1 MYLAR
6 SYLHHSKMLF
16 LWWVRIYFQAS
27 VLYFFALFHLSP
39 IPVSFLWGEGRPEFN
54 GLNSS
59 SSSSSP
65 SSYFFASSHTT
76 NLSPKSTPIPV
87 KSLSADSPAQTG
99 KGLIEMETGIGEF
112 PPRSIKKMPRSH
124 IKVVG
129 RRRKTGAG
137 GVKEGEG
144 RGAPAVSPS
153 F

>member
-1 MYLAR
+1 MSAHLVGKCQVVKNNFANYVPAM

-39 IPVSFLWGEGRPEFN
+39 SPVSFLWGEGRPEFN

-76 NLSPKSTPIPV
+76 NLSPKPTPIPV

-99 KGLIEMETGIGEF
+99 KGLIEMERELANF
-112 PPRSIKKMPRSH
+112 LRDQL
-124 IKVVG
+124 
-129 RRRKTGAG
+129 RRCQ
-137 GVKEGEG
+137 GVT
-144 RGAPAVSPS
+144 
-153 F
+153 